1 MYTIITREQCS
12 FCDVA
17 KTILKSKGL
26 PYIEYNVHSPSSRWI
41 LSLLK
46 RTNNPT
52 VPQIFDPPGTLIGGC
67 TQLQELLEGDDR

>member
-17 KTILKSKGL
+17 KTLLKSKGL
-26 PYIEYNVHSPSSRWI
+26 PYVEYNVHSPSSRWV

-46 RTNNPT
+46 KTNNPT
-52 VPQIFDPPGTLIGGC
+52 VPQIFDPSGILIGGC
-67 TQLQELLEGDDR
+67 TQLQKLLDEDGR

>member
-1 MYTIITREQCS
+1 MYTIITRDQCS

-26 PYIEYNVHSPSSRWI
+26 PYVEYNVHSPSSRWI

-52 VPQIFDPPGTLIGGC
+52 VPQIFDPSGILIGGC
-67 TQLQELLEGDDR
+67 TQLQKLLQEEER

>member
-17 KTILKSKGL
+17 KTLLKSKGL
-26 PYIEYNVHSPSSRWI
+26 PYVEYNVHSPSSRWV

-46 RTNNPT
+46 KTNNP
-52 VPQIFDPPGTLIGGC
+52 LIGGC
-67 TQLQELLEGDDR
+67 TQLQKLLQEDNR